1 MRVLVT
7 GQEGY
12 IGPILVRAL
21 LDAGHQVE
29 GLDNCLFSG
38 CTYFGEMPKIPAK
51 LKDIRDVVPHDFEG
65 FDAVCHLA
73 GLSNDPLGN
82 INPNLTFDINH
93 RASVLIAQCA
103 KQAGVSRYIFSS
115 SCSNYG
121 AAGEEL
127 MTEQS
132 PFNPVT
138 PYGQSKV
145 WTERDVSPL
154 ASDSFSPIFLRNAT
168 AYGVSPRMRFDLVVN
183 NLVAWAFTSGQ
194 VLLKSD
200 GTPWRPFVHIED
212 IAQAFLVVL
221 GAPRELVHNKAFNV
235 GRNDQN
241 YQMRDIAEMVV
252 SVVPGSSVAFASD
265 ASPDARN
272 YRVDCSRFPKTLPA
286 FRPKWDVYKGIV
298 DLYETYKKAGLN
310 ADDFEGVRFS
320 RIRYLKNLMADNSID
335 ANLRWIEKQPKA
347 SFAE

>member
-7 GQEGY
+7 GHEGY
-12 IGPILVRAL
+12 IGPILVRML
-21 LDAGHQVE
+21 IEAGHDVE
-29 GLDNCLFSG
+29 GLDSGLFSG
-38 CTYFGEMPKIPAK
+38 CTYFDEMPKIPAK
-51 LKDIRDVVPHDFEG
+51 LKDIRDVEPGDFENI
-65 FDAVCHLA
+65 DAVCHLA

-82 INPNLTFDINH
+82 INPDLTYDINH
-93 RASVLIAQCA
+93 RASVRIAKCA
-103 KQAGVSRYIFSS
+103 KAAGVARFVFSS

-121 AAGEEL
+121 AAGDEL
-127 MTEQS
+127 MTEES

-145 WTERDVSPL
+145 WTERDVAPL
-154 ASDSFSPIFLRNAT
+154 ADDSFSPIFLRNAT
-168 AYGVSPRMRFDLVVN
+168 AYGVSPRIRFDLVVN

-212 IAQAFLVVL
+212 ISRAFLTVL
-221 GAPRELVHNKAFNV
+221 DAPRELVHNKAFNV

-252 SVVPGSSVAFASD
+252 KVVPGSSVSFTSD
-265 ASPDARN
+265 ASPDSRN
-272 YRVDCSRFPKTLPA
+272 YKVDCSRFPSVLPA
-286 FRPKWDVYKGIV
+286 FKPRWDVYKGIV
-298 DLYETYKKAGLN
+298 DLYETYKRVGLN

-320 RIRYLKNLMADNSID
+320 RIKYLRNLMAGNRVSS
-335 ANLRWIEKQPKA
+335 NLRWAERQPEA
-347 SFAE
+347 SVAE

>member
-1 MRVLVT
+1 VRIVVT

-12 IGPILVRAL
+12 IGPILVRML
-21 LDAGHQVE
+21 LEAGHEVE
-29 GLDNCLFSG
+29 GMDSCLFSG

-51 LKDIRDVVPHDFEG
+51 LKDIRDVVPRDFEG

-82 INPNLTFDINH
+82 INPSLTFDINH
-93 RASVLIAQCA
+93 HASVRIAECA
-103 KQAGVSRYIFSS
+103 KAAGVSRYVFSS

-121 AAGEEL
+121 AAGDEL
-127 MTEQS
+127 MTEES

-145 WTERDVSPL
+145 WTERDVAPL
-154 ASDSFSPIFLRNAT
+154 ADGSFSPIFLRNAT
-168 AYGVSPRMRFDLVVN
+168 AYGVSPRIRFDLAVN

-221 GAPRELVHNKAFNV
+221 HAPRHLVHNKAFNI

-241 YQMRDIAEMVV
+241 YQIRDIAEMVV
-252 SVVPGSSVAFASD
+252 SVVPGSSVSFASD

-272 YRVDCSRFPKTLPA
+272 YKVDCSHFPSMMPA
-286 FRPKWDVYKGIV
+286 FRPKWDVHKGIV
-298 DLYETYKKAGLN
+298 DLYETYKRVGLS
-310 ADDFEGVRFS
+310 AEDFEGVQFS
-320 RIRYLKNLMADNSID
+320 RIKYLKNLMANNSID
-335 ANLRWIEKQPKA
+335 SNLRWIERQPEI
-347 SFAE
+347 SVAE

>member
-1 MRVLVT
+1 MRVMVT
-7 GQEGY
+7 GHEGY
-12 IGPILVRAL
+12 IGPILVRML
-21 LDAGHQVE
+21 LDAGHKVE
-29 GLDNCLFSG
+29 GMDNCLFSG

-51 LKDIRDVVPHDFEG
+51 RKDIRDVEPRDFEG

-82 INPNLTFDINH
+82 INPDLTYDINH
-93 RASVLIAQCA
+93 RASVRIAECA
-103 KQAGVSRYIFSS
+103 KKAGVSRYVFSS

-121 AAGEEL
+121 AAGDEL
-127 MTEQS
+127 MTEES

-154 ASDSFSPIFLRNAT
+154 ADSSFSPIFLRNAT
-168 AYGVSPRMRFDLVVN
+168 AYGMSPRIRFDLVVN

-212 IAQAFLVVL
+212 ISQAFLVVL
-221 GAPRELVHNKAFNV
+221 DAPRDLVHNKAFNV

-241 YQMRDIAEMVV
+241 YQMRDIAKMVV
-252 SVVPGSSVAFASD
+252 DVVPGSSVSFTSD
-265 ASPDARN
+265 ASPDTRN
-272 YRVDCSRFPKTLPA
+272 YKVDCSRFPSVLPA
-286 FRPKWDVYKGIV
+286 FKPQWDVHRAIV
-298 DLYETYKKAGLN
+298 DLYETYKRVGLN
-310 ADDFEGVRFS
+310 AEDFEGVRFS
-320 RIRYLKNLMADNSID
+320 RIKYLRNLMAQNRID
-335 ANLRWIEKQPKA
+335 GNLRWIDSQPA
-347 SFAE
+347 VSAAE